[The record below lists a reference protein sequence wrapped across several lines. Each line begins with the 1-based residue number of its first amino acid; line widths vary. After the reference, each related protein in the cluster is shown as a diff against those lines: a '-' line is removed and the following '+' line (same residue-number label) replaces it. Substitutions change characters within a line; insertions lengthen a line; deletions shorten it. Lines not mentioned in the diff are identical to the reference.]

1 MPKNGLLSQVCG
13 SLIKGICV
21 VPSRINIRYPNVGNS
36 SLDCI
41 LQFDEETGAF
51 GGVTVALMILFREL
65 VLF

>member
-1 MPKNGLLSQVCG
+1 MVH
-13 SLIKGICV
+13 GICV